1 MKGQDQ
7 TRIRKYIAYESLVG
21 LTSNKRIIKDN
32 KDYEDA
38 VKKGKSNEEPVERVC
53 HLLGGQDKDGE
64 NVSNHTE

>member
-53 HLLGGQDKDGE
+53 HLLGG
-64 NVSNHTE
+64 